1 MTTIAAIALGVCGLI
16 AGWCSG
22 FRREKQGPWYDKITP
37 FGWCMLILI
46 IGLTAY
52 ITVQSGRMQKAQ
64 VVFYGWSVDMDE
76 TISSM
81 DDQWSTLISQAA
93 GSVAYSPKPGW
104 DDALIAETVEL
115 TLVFLDTITDRF
127 YADHSAVVL
136 HYEPSAEDA
145 LALDFKKYTDHKEA
159 IRNAAKQNETDNTA
173 LVLADIYAQLPEQIY
188 RSKKLILSFLRQHRK
203 EQIDL
208 FTDEPLGWE
217 RPPALGH

>member
-1 MTTIAAIALGVCGLI
+1 MTTLAAIALGICGLI
-16 AGWCSG
+16 AGWRTG
-22 FRREKQGPWYDKITP
+22 FRSDQPGPWHRKITG

-104 DDALIAETVEL
+104 DDALIAETVGL
-115 TLVFLDTITDRF
+115 TGEFLDSITDRF

-136 HYEPSAEDA
+136 HYDPSAEEA

-159 IRNAAKQNETDNTA
+159 IRNAVERDETDNTA
-173 LVLADIYAQLPEQIY
+173 MVLADIYAQLPENLY
-188 RSKKLILSFLRQHRK
+188 RSKKLILSFLRKHRK

-208 FTDEPLGWE
+208 FTDDPLGWE
-217 RPPALGH
+217 RPPAVGH